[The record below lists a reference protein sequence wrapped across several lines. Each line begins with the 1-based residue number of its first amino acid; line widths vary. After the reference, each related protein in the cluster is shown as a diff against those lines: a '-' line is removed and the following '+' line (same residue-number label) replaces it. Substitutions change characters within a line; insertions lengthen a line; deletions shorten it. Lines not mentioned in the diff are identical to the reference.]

1 MRRGIAESAMIE
13 VLMPSP
19 IGHALAGLA
28 VAWTSGLVTP
38 PDSRR
43 GNLGGADGWPGRRLV
58 LTTMALAAAPDLDL
72 LLPGAH
78 RTATHSLAAAVAVT
92 IIAAAVTGQVTRWR
106 TAVLCGISYASHLL
120 LDWLAADNYPPRGI
134 ELLWPFSDRWFI
146 SGLDLFIQTERRRFL
161 TFDSIRTNLTAMAWE
176 ALVLSPLLLAL
187 WLVRVK
193 ALARFAPELTR
204 RDHSA

>member
-146 SGLDLFIQTERRRFL
+146 SNLDLFRQTARQQFL
-161 TFDSIRTNLTAMAWE
+161 TAPIIRQNLIAVAQE
-176 ALVLSPLLLAL
+176 LVILLPIVALVY
-187 WLVRVK
+187 W
-193 ALARFAPELTR
+193 ARSLQQR
-204 RDHSA
+204 N